1 MEFGEAQLQFAS
13 RKPAVFGTATWWVK
27 VGTID
32 FATPESWLPVA
43 NTALILISGAFL
55 ALGYGFIRARKVQ
68 WHRRSMITAAIF
80 AALFLVV
87 YVARWA
93 LLGTKPFAGEG
104 AIRTF
109 YFVILVT
116 HVIVATAVAPF
127 AFVTLRRALRGN
139 FTAHRR
145 IARVTLPGPTPS
157 SPAGSSTGCC
167 TPPCRPP

>member
-1 MEFGEAQLQFAS
+1 VTLAPFDVANPEA
-13 RKPAVFGTATWWVK
+13 
-27 VGTID
+27 
-32 FATPESWLPVA
+32 WLPVA

-55 ALGYGFIRARKVQ
+55 ALGYGFIRARKIE
-68 WHRRSMITAAIF
+68 WHRRSMLTASVF

-104 AIRTF
+104 AIRTL
-109 YFVILVT
+109 YLVILVT

-127 AFVTLRRALRGN
+127 VFVTLRRALRGN

-145 IARVTLPGPTPS
+145 IARVTLPLWGYAVVT
-157 SPAGSSTGCC
+157 GWLVYWLLYST
-167 TPPCRPP
+167 T

>member
-1 MEFGEAQLQFAS
+1 MAFEEARLQFAS
-13 RKPAVFGTATWWVK
+13 RETDGFGTTTWWVIL
-27 VGTID
+27 GTID

-55 ALGYGFIRARKVQ
+55 ALGYGFIRARKIQ
-68 WHRRSMITAAIF
+68 WHRRSMLTASVF

-104 AIRTF
+104 AIRTV
-109 YFVILVT
+109 YLVILVT

-145 IARVTLPGPTPS
+145 IARVTLPLWAYAVVTGWLVYWLLY
-157 SPAGSSTGCC
+157 STV
-167 TPPCRPP
+167 